1 MDSIIFQGRVVVL
14 VTQGREEQKYNQTMS
29 NKNAIHKAIA
39 EQDRLACAL
48 WQAAPRMV
56 PIGLDPVCEKMSVVQ
71 KTWQGVI
78 TSRKGG
84 LNGQHQGVNSLLSF
98 VNRAKESKDDL
109 FRCDGHANSSH
120 IMYVQSIFRRNCGFL
135 TEAEES
141 RWEREARWEGPSVK
155 TVGNAGE
162 YWAGK
167 ARWF

>member
-48 WQAAPRMV
+48 WHAAPRMV
-56 PIGLDPVCEKMSVVQ
+56 PIGLDPVCERMSVVQ
-71 KTWQGVI
+71 KTWQGAI

-109 FRCDGHANSSH
+109 FRCDGHAILCMFNQFSGE
-120 IMYVQSIFRRNCGFL
+120 IAGF
-135 TEAEES
+135 
-141 RWEREARWEGPSVK
+141 
-155 TVGNAGE
+155 
-162 YWAGK
+162 
-167 ARWF
+167 